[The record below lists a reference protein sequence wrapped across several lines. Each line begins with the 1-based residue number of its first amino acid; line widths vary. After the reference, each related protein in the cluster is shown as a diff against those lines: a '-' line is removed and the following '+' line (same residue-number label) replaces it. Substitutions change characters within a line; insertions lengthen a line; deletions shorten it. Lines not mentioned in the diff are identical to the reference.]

1 MKLSSRELEVLTLLL
16 QGQTN
21 KEIAINLKISA
32 NTVRDHIRR
41 MMLRTGINKRAALVA
56 LYYTQKIAGMPKP
69 VT

>member
-56 LYYTQKIAGMPKP
+56 LYYTQKIAGMPNP